1 MTTLFKVSM
10 ATALVLIGFAFGCF
24 FTYITSFYS
33 LSADLESKLRFHQI
47 LASENIEA
55 QEKEL
60 IALYK
65 VQIPYLTCQ
74 TYEFYRSGISQLG
87 LGSELDKQILD
98 KGFATLGVDIHK
110 EELKAS
116 YCKDRSLPVI

>member
-1 MTTLFKVSM
+1 MNYFAAFKKNLEQS
-10 ATALVLIGFAFGCF
+10 G
-24 FTYITSFYS
+24 S
-33 LSADLESKLRFHQI
+33 LLCLSCRHSIFRHKLRFHQI
-47 LASENIEA
+47 LASENVEA

-98 KGFATLGVDIHK
+98 KGFASLGVDIHK

>member
-1 MTTLFKVSM
+1 MNTIFKLSVSIV
-10 ATALVLIGFAFGCF
+10 LVLIGFALGCF

-33 LSADLESKLRFHQI
+33 LSADLESKLRFHRI
-47 LASENIEA
+47 LASENVED
-55 QEKEL
+55 QQKEL

-87 LGSELDKQILD
+87 LGSELDQQILD
-98 KGFATLGVDIHK
+98 NGFATLGVDIHK
-110 EELKAS
+110 EDLKAL
-116 YCKDRSLPVI
+116 YCKNKSLPVM